1 MQAAKALE
9 VQLLTQTGLRE
20 NAELFARQ
28 ATAEIEELKAELKRA
43 KDSDAARLRRCMY
56 AQVSLDASTKTTEKL
71 RQFIKSIQE
80 STFRSN
86 VEAPSITLGPHQGRL
101 VGRSGDAIEGCIAT
115 QPDPPTDSNQW
126 NSSPAGGSSPL
137 EVNIAKAVHH
147 SKKPGKRR
155 RLRRAGSSSELSP
168 SPLSNSEDSKR
179 RQFKPSGSPKAAF
192 AAAGLTDVPGT
203 ASYPSPS
210 KCHGLGMPKAWRK
223 TKPAKKRRAALGP
236 TTVPPKD
243 RPAFKATD
251 PWLRDSPAAPAA
263 PLSPSPS
270 PIIPSVAAPASG
282 PLLAVTQGPAQASL
296 STGDSCGARVLCRN
310 LLRQM
315 SPSSRDVQ
323 LVMERD
329 LLEGRAP

>member
-1 MQAAKALE
+1 
-9 VQLLTQTGLRE
+9 
-20 NAELFARQ
+20 
-28 ATAEIEELKAELKRA
+28 
-43 KDSDAARLRRCMY
+43 
-56 AQVSLDASTKTTEKL
+56 
-71 RQFIKSIQE
+71 
-80 STFRSN
+80 
-86 VEAPSITLGPHQGRL
+86 
-101 VGRSGDAIEGCIAT
+101 
-115 QPDPPTDSNQW
+115 
-126 NSSPAGGSSPL
+126 
-137 EVNIAKAVHH
+137 
-147 SKKPGKRR
+147 
-155 RLRRAGSSSELSP
+155 
-168 SPLSNSEDSKR
+168 
-179 RQFKPSGSPKAAF
+179 
-192 AAAGLTDVPGT
+192 
-203 ASYPSPS
+203 
-210 KCHGLGMPKAWRK
+210 MPKAWRK

>member
-43 KDSDAARLRRCMY
+43 KDSDAARLRRCMD

-80 STFRSN
+80 STFRS
-86 VEAPSITLGPHQGRL
+86 S
-101 VGRSGDAIEGCIAT
+101 DAIEGCIAT

-168 SPLSNSEDSKR
+168 SPLSDSEDSKR
-179 RQFKPSGSPKAAF
+179 RQCKPSGSPKAAF